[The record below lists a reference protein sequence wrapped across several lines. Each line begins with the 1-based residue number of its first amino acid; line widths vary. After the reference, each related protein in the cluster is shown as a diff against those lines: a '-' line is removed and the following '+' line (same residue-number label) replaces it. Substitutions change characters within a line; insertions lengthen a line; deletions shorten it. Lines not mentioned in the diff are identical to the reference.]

1 MGLYEYM
8 ILDET
13 EQWNSL
19 WQNGTFLTQRFEPKK
34 KFSLYALYDF
44 FVEVQLDPKVDK
56 IVGKVHFKTG
66 ETLDKDS
73 GLSWSGEMLKFDC
86 FKSNNLNC

>member
-8 ILDET
+8 MLDEN
-13 EQWNSL
+13 EQWNEL
-19 WQNGTFLTQRFEPKK
+19 WQNGTFLTHRFEPKK

-44 FVEVQLDPKVDK
+44 FVEVHLDSITHK

-66 ETLDKDS
+66 ATLDKYASSIDVN
-73 GLSWSGEMLKFDC
+73 LQLKVD
-86 FKSNNLNC
+86 